1 MCWVAAP
8 TTSNCAN
15 LACNPQNVSILTSKV
30 RDCGRHMHLQSIELL
45 GFKSFADKTIFNF
58 HQGITAIVGPNG
70 CGKSNV
76 LDAVRW
82 ALGEQS
88 AKSLRGD
95 EMADVIFNGSDTRK
109 PVGFAEVSLS
119 FTDCAKELAVDWHD
133 VRVTRRVYR
142 DGNSEYFLNK
152 TVCRLRDIQNLFADT
167 GVARSAYSMME
178 QGKIDMVLSS
188 RPEDRRAV
196 FEEAAGITKY
206 KTQKREALRK
216 LEATEANLLRIGDVI
231 KEVKRQIGSLQ
242 RQAGKAR
249 RYQAVHAD
257 LRVLETHHS
266 RRQLDSLQTELARCH
281 AEIARLGE
289 SEQAIRSK
297 IDSNENQIAEQRRAL
312 EKIDTQIA
320 DGRSELQRL
329 QSQISTHHN
338 RIQFNQQRAEEL
350 TELIERSRKDVA
362 AAEVKRAQQDKELED
377 ANTLIEKTSQ
387 LLQAKEAEL
396 AKLTDLIS
404 KLRSERDMYDSKLEA
419 LRSSGS
425 KGEERVAELEDEIS
439 GLAIRRDAT
448 EETRRDLD
456 GTISKARVARDK
468 IQKELATARAAA
480 EARQKNL
487 ELLKTKSQASEK
499 TLHEQQQRLAKTEK
513 NLTEIE
519 RSLAEKESRLEI
531 LRQLN
536 EEGEGLAQG
545 SQSVLKGLDNPS
557 RIQPALAGAL
567 VSNLDVDSEFI
578 AAIEAALG
586 RNLQAI
592 VLKDA
597 QLAPEIIATLKG
609 KKIGQAALVLPGLS
623 NSSPAT
629 LAALPNE
636 AIAWARK
643 KVKAPE
649 SLAPLVGR
657 LLHNVAIFRDLD
669 AALSFRKHGSD
680 LAVATLA
687 GEFISAEGII
697 FGGSRDASADSLLE
711 RKARMSVLSAECG
724 EIRSRRDELVR
735 QRDDANAILE
745 KAAGDFEEA
754 RRQYESAEREQATC
768 NNRIFF
774 LERESQESEQK
785 IDQLRSEQT
794 VLAQQIQT
802 ADERIA
808 KLEEELNSERSAL
821 EAQQNQQLEFQGAHE
836 KAAKSEGEATEQLNE
851 LRLALATERARYENL
866 VAQRQPMT
874 AREAELAETIAARQT
889 EIANFEKRLATQSEE
904 SKSAEAA
911 IEKGKGESAKLEA
924 TVAALTDQRAEHS
937 RAMNE
942 MESDLRASRN
952 SLSELHDLRSKQQ
965 VRESQLQM
973 QSDNLVEHISRSY
986 QLNLREF
993 APDQAAF
1000 EKTLRLQLKRREGG
1014 SSVPSLDANNDG
1026 GDPATPDSHEL
1037 TPPAAEKVI
1046 ADLTRQ
1052 LDNMGPVN
1060 LDAVHEYDE
1069 LDERYKFLE
1078 GQNSDLTNSRRE
1090 LLDVIAQ
1097 INSTTRKLF
1106 AETFAQ
1112 VRLSFREMFAELFG
1126 GGRADLSLL
1135 DESDPLNCGIEITAK
1150 PPGKQLQSV
1159 SLLSGGERAMTA
1171 VALLFA
1177 IYMVRP
1183 SPFCILDEVDAPL
1196 DEGNINRFIRVLE
1209 RFVKQ
1214 SQFIIMTHN
1223 KRTIARADVLYGV
1236 TMEER
1241 GVSKLVG
1248 MKLTAPQQIS
1258 PEITSN
1264 GDQQQPT
1271 QRRLALATR

>member
-1 MCWVAAP
+1 
-8 TTSNCAN
+8 
-15 LACNPQNVSILTSKV
+15 
-30 RDCGRHMHLQSIELL
+30 MHLQSIELL

-109 PVGFAEVSLS
+109 PVGFAEVSLTFS
-119 FTDCAKELAVDWHD
+119 DCAKELAVDWHD

-152 TVCRLRDIQNLFADT
+152 TACRLRDIQNLFADT
-167 GVARSAYSMME
+167 GIARAAYSMME

-249 RYQAVHAD
+249 RYQALHAD
-257 LRVLETHHS
+257 LRVLDTQYS
-266 RRQLDSLQTELARCH
+266 RKQLDSLEAELARCH
-281 AEIARLGE
+281 AEVARLGE
-289 SEQAIRSK
+289 SEQAIRGK
-297 IDSNENQIAEQRRAL
+297 IDTSENQMAEQRSTL
-312 EKIDTQIA
+312 EQIDAQIA

-329 QSQISTHHN
+329 QSQIGTHHN
-338 RIQFNQQRAEEL
+338 RIQFNRQRAEEL

-362 AAEVKRAQQDKELED
+362 AAEAKRVQQDKELKD
-377 ANTLIEKTSQ
+377 ANALVEKTSQ
-387 LLQAKEAEL
+387 LLQAKEGEL
-396 AKLTDLIS
+396 EKLTNLIS
-404 KLRSERDMYDSKLEA
+404 KLRSERNAYDSKLEA

-425 KGEERVAELEDEIS
+425 KNEERIAELEDELS

-448 EETRRDLD
+448 EETRRGLD
-456 GTISKARVARDK
+456 ATISEARATRDK
-468 IQKELATARAAA
+468 VQKALATARAAA
-480 EARQKNL
+480 ETGQKNV
-487 ELLKTKSQASEK
+487 ELLKRKSQASEE
-499 TLHEQQQRLAKTEK
+499 TSRDQQQRLANTEK
-513 NLTEIE
+513 SLTELE

-567 VSNLDVDSEFI
+567 VSNLDVDPEFI
-578 AAIEAALG
+578 AAVEAALG

-597 QLAPEIIATLKG
+597 QLAPEIIATLKE
-609 KKIGQAALVLPGLS
+609 KRIGQTALVLPGLS
-623 NSSPAT
+623 NSSPKT
-629 LAALPNE
+629 PAALPQE
-636 AIAWARK
+636 ALAWARE
-643 KVKAPE
+643 KVIAPD
-649 SLAPLVGR
+649 SLAPLVAR

-669 AALSFRKHGSD
+669 AALSFRKHGKD
-680 LAVATLA
+680 FAAATLA
-687 GEFISAEGII
+687 GEFISAEGIV
-697 FGGSRDASADSLLE
+697 FGGSRDVSADSLLE
-711 RKARMSVLSAECG
+711 RKARMSVLSSESAEV
-724 EIRSRRDELVR
+724 RSRRDALLR
-735 QRDDANAILE
+735 KRDEAIAISE
-745 KAAGDFEEA
+745 KARSEFGET
-754 RRQYESAEREQATC
+754 RRQYEAADREQS
-768 NNRIFF
+768 NFDNRILF

-802 ADERIA
+802 AGERIA
-808 KLEEELNSERSAL
+808 KLEEELGSEHAAL
-821 EAQQNQQLEFQGAHE
+821 EAQQNEQLELQGARE
-836 KAAKSEGEATEQLNE
+836 NATKREDEATERLNE
-851 LRLALATERARYENL
+851 LRLALATERQRYENL
-866 VAQRQPMT
+866 IAQRQPMT
-874 AREAELAETIAARQT
+874 ARDVELAETIAARQA
-889 EIANFEKRLATQSEE
+889 EIANFEKRLAAQAQE

-911 IEKGKGESAKLEA
+911 IEKQKAGCAELEA
-924 TVAALTDQRAEHS
+924 TVTGLTDQRAEHS

-942 MESDLRASRN
+942 MDSDQRATRN
-952 SLSELHDLRSKQQ
+952 SLNELHDLRSKQQ

-973 QSDNLVEHISRSY
+973 QSDNLVEHISRRY

-993 APDQAAF
+993 APDQVAF
-1000 EKTLRLQLKRREGG
+1000 EKTLRAQFKRNEK
-1014 SSVPSLDANNDG
+1014 PEDG
-1026 GDPATPDSHEL
+1026 VPATPDSQAL
-1037 TPPAAEKVI
+1037 APPEVAKVI

-1078 GQNSDLTNSRRE
+1078 GQNNDLTNSRRE

-1112 VRLSFREMFAELFG
+1112 VRINFREIFAELFG

-1135 DESDPLNCGIEITAK
+1135 DESDPLNCGIEISAK

-1177 IYMVRP
+1177 IYMVRS

-1196 DEGNINRFIRVLE
+1196 DEGNINRFIGVLE

-1223 KRTIARADVLYGV
+1223 KRTIAKADVLYGV

-1248 MKLTAPQQIS
+1248 MKLTAPQQVS
-1258 PEITSN
+1258 AGVASN
-1264 GDQQQPT
+1264 GDQQEPR

>member
-1 MCWVAAP
+1 
-8 TTSNCAN
+8 
-15 LACNPQNVSILTSKV
+15 
-30 RDCGRHMHLQSIELL
+30 MHLQSLELF

-58 HQGITAIVGPNG
+58 HDGITAIVGPNG

-95 EMADVIFNGSDTRK
+95 EMADVIFNGSDMRK
-109 PVGFAEVSLS
+109 PVGFAEVSLT
-119 FTDCAKELAVDWHD
+119 FTDCTKELAVDWHD

-152 TVCRLRDIQNLFADT
+152 TPCRLRDIQSLFADT
-167 GVARSAYSMME
+167 GIARTAYSMME

-206 KTQKREALRK
+206 KTQKRDALRK

-249 RYQAVHAD
+249 RYQALHAD
-257 LRVLETHHS
+257 LRVLDTQYS
-266 RRQLDSLQTELARCH
+266 RKQLDSLEAELARCH

-289 SEQAIRSK
+289 SEQAIRAK
-297 IDSNENQIAEQRRAL
+297 IDTSETQMAEQRRAL
-312 EKIDTQIA
+312 EEIDAQIG

-329 QSQISTHHN
+329 QSQIGTHHN
-338 RIQFNQQRAEEL
+338 QIQFNRQRAEEL

-362 AAEVKRAQQDKELED
+362 AAEAKRVQQDKELGEVN
-377 ANTLIEKTSQ
+377 ALVERTSQ
-387 LLQAKEAEL
+387 LLQAKESEL
-396 AKLTDLIS
+396 EKLNNLIS
-404 KLRSERDMYDSKLEA
+404 KLRSERNAWDSKLEA
-419 LRSSGS
+419 LRLSGS
-425 KGEERVAELEDEIS
+425 KNEERVAELEDELS

-448 EETRRDLD
+448 EETRRGLD
-456 GTISKARVARDK
+456 ATISEARATRDK
-468 IQKELATARAAA
+468 VQKALATARAAA
-480 EARQKNL
+480 EREQKNL
-487 ELLKTKSQASEK
+487 KLLKTKSQASEDA
-499 TLHEQQQRLAKTEK
+499 LREQQRRLAEIEK
-513 NLTEIE
+513 SLTELE
-519 RSLAEKESRLEI
+519 RSVAEKESRLEI
-531 LRQLN
+531 LHQLN

-567 VSNLDVDSEFI
+567 VSNLDVDPEFI

-597 QLAPEIIATLKG
+597 KLAPEIITTLKE
-609 KKIGQAALVLPGLS
+609 KRIGQTALVLPGLS
-623 NSSPAT
+623 NSSPET
-629 LAALPNE
+629 HAALPKE
-636 AIAWARK
+636 ALAWARE
-643 KVKAPE
+643 KVKAPD
-649 SLAPLVGR
+649 SLAPLVAR
-657 LLHNVAIFRDLD
+657 LLHNVSVFRNLD
-669 AALSFRKHGSD
+669 TALSSRKRGKD
-680 LAVATLA
+680 FAAATLA
-687 GEFISAEGII
+687 GEFISAEGIV
-697 FGGSRDASADSLLE
+697 FGGSRDTAADSLLE
-711 RKARMSVLSAECG
+711 RKARMSVLSAENAG
-724 EIRSRRDELVR
+724 IRSRRDALLLK
-735 QRDDANAILE
+735 RDDASAILE
-745 KAAGDFEEA
+745 KARSDVEET
-754 RRQYESAEREQATC
+754 RRQFESADREQSASD
-768 NNRIFF
+768 NRILF
-774 LERESQESEQK
+774 LERELAESEQK
-785 IDQLRSEQT
+785 IDHHRSEQT
-794 VLAQQIQT
+794 VLGQQIQT
-802 ADERIA
+802 AAERIA
-808 KLEEELNSERSAL
+808 KLDEELGSERAAL
-821 EAQQNQQLEFQGAHE
+821 EAQQNKRLELQSAIQN
-836 KAAKSEGEATEQLNE
+836 AAKRETEATERLNE
-851 LRLALATERARYENL
+851 LRLALATERQRYENL
-866 VAQRQPMT
+866 IAQRQPMA
-874 AREAELAETIAARQT
+874 AREVELIETIAARQA
-889 EIANFEKRLATQSEE
+889 EIANFEKRLAAQAQE

-911 IEKGKGESAKLEA
+911 IEKQKAECAELEA
-924 TVAALTDQRAEHS
+924 TVTALTDQRAEHS

-942 MESDLRASRN
+942 MESELRASRN
-952 SLSELHDLRSKQQ
+952 SLNELHDLRSKQQ

-973 QSDNLVEHISRSY
+973 QSDNLVEHISRRY
-986 QLNLREF
+986 LLNLREF
-993 APDQAAF
+993 SPDQVAF
-1000 EKTLRLQLKRREGG
+1000 EKTLRAQLKRNEK
-1014 SSVPSLDANNDG
+1014 LEDEA
-1026 GDPATPDSHEL
+1026 PATPDRPEL
-1037 TPPAAEKVI
+1037 APPEVAKII

-1078 GQNSDLTNSRRE
+1078 GQNNDLTNSRRE

-1112 VRLSFREMFAELFG
+1112 VRANFREMFAELFG

-1135 DESDPLNCGIEITAK
+1135 DENDPLNCGIEISAK

-1196 DEGNINRFIRVLE
+1196 DEGNINRFIGVLE

-1223 KRTIARADVLYGV
+1223 KRTIAKADVLYGV

-1248 MKLTAPQQIS
+1248 MKLTAPPADEQ
-1258 PEITSN
+1258 
-1264 GDQQQPT
+1264 
-1271 QRRLALATR
+1271 LATTRKIASSQREFAMAGNGGTEPKSSFAAR

>member
-1 MCWVAAP
+1 
-8 TTSNCAN
+8 
-15 LACNPQNVSILTSKV
+15 
-30 RDCGRHMHLQSIELL
+30 MHLQSLELF

-58 HQGITAIVGPNG
+58 HEGVTAIVGPNG

-95 EMADVIFNGSDTRK
+95 EMADVIFNGSDMRK
-109 PVGFAEVSLS
+109 PVGFAEVSLT
-119 FTDCAKELAVDWHD
+119 FTDCTKELAVDWHD

-152 TVCRLRDIQNLFADT
+152 TPCRLRDIQSLFADT
-167 GVARSAYSMME
+167 GIARTAYSMME

-206 KTQKREALRK
+206 KTQKRDALRK

-249 RYQAVHAD
+249 RYQALHAD
-257 LRVLETHHS
+257 LRVLDTQYS
-266 RRQLDSLQTELARCH
+266 RKQLDSLEAELARCH

-289 SEQAIRSK
+289 SEQAIRAK
-297 IDSNENQIAEQRRAL
+297 IDTSETQMAEQRRAL
-312 EKIDTQIA
+312 EEIDAQIG

-329 QSQISTHHN
+329 QSQIGTHHN
-338 RIQFNQQRAEEL
+338 QIQFNRQRAEEL

-362 AAEVKRAQQDKELED
+362 AAEAKRVQQDKELGEVN
-377 ANTLIEKTSQ
+377 ALVERTSQ
-387 LLQAKEAEL
+387 LLQAKESEL
-396 AKLTDLIS
+396 EKLNNLIS
-404 KLRSERDMYDSKLEA
+404 KLRSERNAWDSKLEA
-419 LRSSGS
+419 LRLSGS
-425 KGEERVAELEDEIS
+425 KNEERVAELEDELS

-448 EETRRDLD
+448 EETRRGLD
-456 GTISKARVARDK
+456 ATISEARATRDK
-468 IQKELATARAAA
+468 VQKALATARAAA
-480 EARQKNL
+480 EREQKNL
-487 ELLKTKSQASEK
+487 KLLKTKSQASEDA
-499 TLHEQQQRLAKTEK
+499 LREQQRRLAEIEK
-513 NLTEIE
+513 SLTELE
-519 RSLAEKESRLEI
+519 RSVAEKESRLEI
-531 LRQLN
+531 LHQLN

-567 VSNLDVDSEFI
+567 VSNLDVDPEFI

-597 QLAPEIIATLKG
+597 KLAPEIITTLKE
-609 KKIGQAALVLPGLS
+609 KRIGQTALVLPGLS
-623 NSSPAT
+623 NSSPET
-629 LAALPNE
+629 HAALPKE
-636 AIAWARK
+636 ALAWARE
-643 KVKAPE
+643 KVKAPD
-649 SLAPLVGR
+649 SLAPLVAR
-657 LLHNVAIFRDLD
+657 LLHNVSVFRNLD
-669 AALSFRKHGSD
+669 TALSSRKRGKD
-680 LAVATLA
+680 FAAATLA
-687 GEFISAEGII
+687 GEFISAEGIV
-697 FGGSRDASADSLLE
+697 FGGSRDTAADSLLE
-711 RKARMSVLSAECG
+711 RKARMSVLSAENAG
-724 EIRSRRDELVR
+724 IRSRRDALLLK
-735 QRDDANAILE
+735 RDDASAILE
-745 KAAGDFEEA
+745 KARSDVEET
-754 RRQYESAEREQATC
+754 RRQFESADREQSASD
-768 NNRIFF
+768 NRILF
-774 LERESQESEQK
+774 LERELAESEQK
-785 IDQLRSEQT
+785 IDHHRSEQT
-794 VLAQQIQT
+794 VLGQQIQT
-802 ADERIA
+802 AAERIA
-808 KLEEELNSERSAL
+808 KLDEELGSERAAL
-821 EAQQNQQLEFQGAHE
+821 EAQQNKRLELQSAIQN
-836 KAAKSEGEATEQLNE
+836 AAKRETEATERLNE
-851 LRLALATERARYENL
+851 LRLALATERQRYENL
-866 VAQRQPMT
+866 IAQRQPMA
-874 AREAELAETIAARQT
+874 AREVELIETIAARQA
-889 EIANFEKRLATQSEE
+889 EIANFEKRLAAQAQE

-911 IEKGKGESAKLEA
+911 IEKQKAECAELEA
-924 TVAALTDQRAEHS
+924 TVTALTDQRAEHS

-942 MESDLRASRN
+942 MESELRASRN
-952 SLSELHDLRSKQQ
+952 SLNELHDLRSKQQ

-973 QSDNLVEHISRSY
+973 QSDNLVEHISRRY
-986 QLNLREF
+986 LLNLREF
-993 APDQAAF
+993 SPDQVAF
-1000 EKTLRLQLKRREGG
+1000 EKTLRAQLKRNEK
-1014 SSVPSLDANNDG
+1014 LEDEA
-1026 GDPATPDSHEL
+1026 PATPDRPEL
-1037 TPPAAEKVI
+1037 APPEVAKII

-1078 GQNSDLTNSRRE
+1078 GQNNDLTNSRRE

-1112 VRLSFREMFAELFG
+1112 VRANFREMFAELFG

-1135 DESDPLNCGIEITAK
+1135 DENDPLNCGIEISAK

-1196 DEGNINRFIRVLE
+1196 DEGNINRFIGVLE

-1223 KRTIARADVLYGV
+1223 KRTIAKADVLYGV

-1248 MKLTAPQQIS
+1248 MKLTAPPADEQ
-1258 PEITSN
+1258 
-1264 GDQQQPT
+1264 
-1271 QRRLALATR
+1271 LATTRKIASSQREFAMAGNGGTEPKSSFAAR

>member
-1 MCWVAAP
+1 
-8 TTSNCAN
+8 
-15 LACNPQNVSILTSKV
+15 
-30 RDCGRHMHLQSIELL
+30 MHLQSLELL
-45 GFKSFADKTIFNF
+45 GFKSFADKTTFNF
-58 HQGITAIVGPNG
+58 HEGITAIVGPNG

-109 PVGFAEVSLS
+109 PIGFAEVSVTFS
-119 FTDCAKELAVDWHD
+119 NCAKELEVDWHD

-152 TVCRLRDIQNLFADT
+152 TPCRLRDIQNLFADT
-167 GVARSAYSMME
+167 GVARTAYSMME

-206 KTQKREALRK
+206 KTQKRDAMRK

-249 RYQAVHAD
+249 RYQALHAD
-257 LRVLETHHS
+257 LRVLDTHHS
-266 RRQLDSLQTELARCH
+266 RKQLDSLKAELVRCH

-289 SEQAIRSK
+289 SEQACRAK
-297 IDSNENQIAEQRRAL
+297 IDTSENQIAEQRRAL
-312 EKIDTQIA
+312 DEIDARIA

-329 QSQISTHHN
+329 QSQIGTHHN
-338 RIQFNQQRAEEL
+338 QIQFNRQRAEEL
-350 TELIERSRKDVA
+350 MELIERSRRDVA
-362 AAEVKRAQQDKELED
+362 AAEAKRVQQDKELEA
-377 ANTLIEKTSQ
+377 ANALVEKTSQ

-396 AKLTDLIS
+396 AKLTDLIA
-404 KLRSERDMYDSKLEA
+404 KFRSEQDACDSKLEG
-419 LRSSGS
+419 LRSSAS
-425 KGEERVAELEDEIS
+425 KSEERMAELEDEIS

-456 GTISKARVARDK
+456 AAISKARAAQDK
-468 IQKELATARAAA
+468 VRKDLATARAAA
-480 EARQKNL
+480 ETGQKNL
-487 ELLKTKSQASEK
+487 DLLKTKSQAGEK
-499 TLHEQQQRLAKTEK
+499 TLRQQQERLAKTEK
-513 NLTEIE
+513 SLTEIE

-567 VSNLDVDSEFI
+567 VSNLDVDPEFI
-578 AAIEAALG
+578 AAVEAALG

-592 VLKDA
+592 VLKNS
-597 QLAPEIIATLKG
+597 QLAPEIIAKLKE

-623 NSSPAT
+623 NSSPET
-629 LAALPNE
+629 HAALPQQ
-636 AIAWARK
+636 ALAWARE
-643 KVKAPE
+643 KVKAPN
-649 SLAPLVGR
+649 SLAPLVAR

-669 AALSFRKHGSD
+669 AALSFKKQGSD
-680 LAVATLA
+680 FAAATLA
-687 GEFISAEGII
+687 GEFISGEGIV

-711 RKARMSVLSAECG
+711 RKARISVLNAEYA
-724 EIRSRRDELVR
+724 EVRR
-735 QRDDANAILE
+735 QRDALLQKRDETNAILE
-745 KAAGDFEEA
+745 KAAGEFEEA
-754 RRQYESAEREQATC
+754 RRQCASADRDQSACENRIVFLEQESQGGEQKLEQLCSEQA
-768 NNRIFF
+768 
-774 LERESQESEQK
+774 
-785 IDQLRSEQT
+785 
-794 VLAQQIQT
+794 VLAQQVQT
-802 ADERIA
+802 AGERIA
-808 KLEEELNSERSAL
+808 KLDEELGSDRAAL
-821 EAQQNQQLEFQGAHE
+821 EAQQNEQLKLQGARE
-836 KAAKSEGEATEQLNE
+836 KAAKSEDEATEQLNE
-851 LRLALATERARYENL
+851 LRLVFATERERYENL

-874 AREAELAETIAARQT
+874 AREAELAETIAVRRA
-889 EIANFEKRLATQSEE
+889 EIANFEKRLVAQSDE
-904 SKSAEAA
+904 SKNAEAA
-911 IEKGKGESAKLEA
+911 IEKEKAECAELEA
-924 TVAALTDQRAEHS
+924 TLATLTDQRAENS
-937 RAMNE
+937 RVMNGID
-942 MESDLRASRN
+942 SDLRARRN
-952 SLSELHDLRSKQQ
+952 SLNELHDLRSKQQ

-973 QSDNLVEHISRSY
+973 QSDNLVEHISRRY
-986 QLNLREF
+986 RLNLPEF
-993 APDQAAF
+993 APDQIAF
-1000 EKTLRLQLKRREGG
+1000 EKTLQTQLKRNDKLEGAG
-1014 SSVPSLDANNDG
+1014 
-1026 GDPATPDSHEL
+1026 PATPDSAEL
-1037 TPPAAEKVI
+1037 VPPDVQKLIAE
-1046 ADLTRQ
+1046 LHRQ

-1069 LDERYKFLE
+1069 LEERYRFLE
-1078 GQNSDLTNSRRE
+1078 TQNNDLINSRRE

-1106 AETFAQ
+1106 GETFAK
-1112 VRLSFREMFAELFG
+1112 VRVNFREMFAELFG

-1135 DESDPLNCGIEITAK
+1135 DESDPLNCGIEISAK
-1150 PPGKQLQSV
+1150 PPGKQLQSI

-1196 DEGNINRFIRVLE
+1196 DEGNINRFIGVLE
-1209 RFVKQ
+1209 RFVKH

-1223 KRTIARADVLYGV
+1223 KRTIAKADVLYGV

-1248 MKLTAPQQIS
+1248 MKLTTPPAGEQTATTRKAVSSQR
-1258 PEITSN
+1258 EFAMAGN
-1264 GDQQQPT
+1264 GGT
-1271 QRRLALATR
+1271 EANSSFAAR

>member
-1 MCWVAAP
+1 
-8 TTSNCAN
+8 
-15 LACNPQNVSILTSKV
+15 
-30 RDCGRHMHLQSIELL
+30 MHLQSIELL

-82 ALGEQS
+82 AVGEQS

-109 PVGFAEVSLS
+109 PVGFAEVSL
-119 FTDCAKELAVDWHD
+119 TLADCAKELAVDWHD

-152 TVCRLRDIQNLFADT
+152 TPCRLRDIQSLFADT
-167 GVARSAYSMME
+167 GIARAAYSMME

-216 LEATEANLLRIGDVI
+216 LEATEANLLRIGDII

-249 RYQAVHAD
+249 RYQALHAD
-257 LRVLETHHS
+257 LRVLDTQYS
-266 RRQLDSLQTELARCH
+266 RKQLESLEGELARCH
-281 AEIARLGE
+281 AEISRLAE
-289 SEQAIRSK
+289 SEQAIRAK
-297 IDSNENQIAEQRRAL
+297 IDTSEMQIAEQRRAL
-312 EKIDTQIA
+312 EEVDAKITDS
-320 DGRSELQRL
+320 RSELQRL
-329 QSQISTHHN
+329 QSQIGTHQN
-338 RIQFNQQRAEEL
+338 QIQFNLQRAEEL

-362 AAEVKRAQQDKELED
+362 AAEAKRAQQDKELEK
-377 ANTLIEKTSQ
+377 ANSLVEKTSQ
-387 LLQAKEAEL
+387 LLQAKEGEL
-396 AKLTDLIS
+396 EKLTNLIS
-404 KLRSERDMYDSKLEA
+404 KLRSERNAYDSKLEA

-425 KGEERVAELEDEIS
+425 KNEERIAELEDELS

-448 EETRRDLD
+448 EETRRGLD
-456 GTISKARVARDK
+456 ATISEARAARDK
-468 IQKELATARAAA
+468 VQKALATARAAA
-480 EARQKNL
+480 EREQKNL
-487 ELLKTKSQASEK
+487 KLLKTKSQASAEA
-499 TLHEQQQRLAKTEK
+499 LREQQQRLADIEK
-513 NLTEIE
+513 SLTELE
-519 RSLAEKESRLEI
+519 RSVAEKESRLEI
-531 LRQLN
+531 LHQLN

-567 VSNLDVDSEFI
+567 VSNLDVDPEFI
-578 AAIEAALG
+578 AAVQAALG

-597 QLAPEIIATLKG
+597 QLAPEIIATLKE
-609 KKIGQAALVLPGLS
+609 KRIGQTALVLPGLS
-623 NSSPAT
+623 NSSSET
-629 LAALPNE
+629 HAALPKE
-636 AIAWARK
+636 AVAWARE
-643 KVKAPE
+643 KVKAPD
-649 SLAPLVGR
+649 SLAPLVAR
-657 LLHNVAIFRDLD
+657 LLHNVAIFRNLD
-669 AALSFRKHGSD
+669 AALSFKKRGKD
-680 LAVATLA
+680 FAAATLA
-687 GEFISAEGII
+687 GEFISAEGIV
-697 FGGSRDASADSLLE
+697 FGGSRDAAADSLLE
-711 RKARMSVLSAECG
+711 RKARMSVLNAEYT
-724 EIRSRRDELVR
+724 EVRSRRDALLR
-735 QRDDANAILE
+735 KRDDASAILE
-745 KAAGDFEEA
+745 KARSDFEET
-754 RRQYESAEREQATC
+754 RRQSESADREQSASD
-768 NNRIFF
+768 NRILF
-774 LERESQESEQK
+774 LERELTESEQK

-794 VLAQQIQT
+794 LLAQQIQT
-802 ADERIA
+802 AAERIA
-808 KLEEELNSERSAL
+808 KLEEELGSEHAAL
-821 EAQQNQQLEFQGAHE
+821 EAQQNKQLELQGARENTAKREHE
-836 KAAKSEGEATEQLNE
+836 TTERLNE
-851 LRLALATERARYENL
+851 LRLALVTERQRYENL
-866 VAQRQPMT
+866 IAQRQPMA
-874 AREAELAETIAARQT
+874 AREVELAETIAARQA
-889 EIANFEKRLATQSEE
+889 EIANFEKRLVAQAQE
-904 SKSAEAA
+904 STSAEAA
-911 IEKGKGESAKLEA
+911 IEKQKAEGAELEA
-924 TVAALTDQRAEHS
+924 TVTTLTDQRVEHS

-973 QSDNLVEHISRSY
+973 QSDNLVEHISRRY

-993 APDQAAF
+993 APDQVAF
-1000 EKTLRLQLKRREGG
+1000 EKTLRAQLKRNEKPEGE
-1014 SSVPSLDANNDG
+1014 A
-1026 GDPATPDSHEL
+1026 PATLDSSEL
-1037 TPPAAEKVI
+1037 APPEVARVI

-1060 LDAVHEYDE
+1060 IDAVHEYDE

-1097 INSTTRKLF
+1097 INSTTKKLF

-1112 VRLSFREMFAELFG
+1112 VRINFRKMFAGLFG

-1135 DESDPLNCGIEITAK
+1135 DETDPLNCGIEISAK

-1196 DEGNINRFIRVLE
+1196 DEGNINRFIGVLE

-1223 KRTIARADVLYGV
+1223 KRTIAKADVLYGV

-1248 MKLTAPQQIS
+1248 MKLTAPQQVAAGVA
-1258 PEITSN
+1258 SN
-1264 GDQQQPT
+1264 GDQQQPR